1 MKKVL
6 LFFLLALVAIPGV
19 FAQKRETRNVDS
31 FTEIS
36 FRHPGKLYLR
46 QGATQKV
53 ELLGEE
59 EVVKE
64 VETRVSGG
72 KLVISREDSWSFFNW
87 GSTDGVTVYVTV
99 PVIEGISVAGS
110 GDIIVEGPIRG
121 DNMELAVSGS
131 GNMELEV
138 LLSGDLDANVSGSGS
153 MKVKAKCRKVD
164 GDVSGSGRVS
174 FTGEISRDADFKI
187 SGSGRI
193 EATGSAERMDATIS
207 GSGKVLAVGLKVQIA
222 SVRISGSGD
231 VEIEVGKELE
241 ANISG
246 SGSVSYKGNPSKVNS
261 NASGSGRV
269 RKI

>member
-1 MKKVL
+1 MM
-6 LFFLLALVAIPGV
+6 ALVATPAV
-19 FAQKRETRNVDS
+19 FAQKRETRNVDP
-31 FTEIS
+31 FTQIS
-36 FRHPGKLYLR
+36 FRHSGKLYLR

-59 EVVKE
+59 EVLKE
-64 VETRVSGG
+64 IKTRVSGG
-72 KLVISREDSWSFFNW
+72 KLIISREDNWSLFSW
-87 GSTDGVTVYVTV
+87 GTKDDLTVYVTV

-121 DNMELAVSGS
+121 DDMELAVSGS

-138 LLSGDLDANVSGSGS
+138 HLTGDLDANVSGSGT
-153 MKVKAKCRKVD
+153 MKVKAKCRKVES
-164 GDVSGSGRVS
+164 DVSGSGRVS
-174 FTGEISRDADFKI
+174 FTGEISRDAEFGI

-193 EATGSAERMDATIS
+193 EATGSAERMHATIS
-207 GSGKVLAVGLKVQIA
+207 GSGKVLAVGLKVQMA

-261 NASGSGRV
+261 NSSGSGRV